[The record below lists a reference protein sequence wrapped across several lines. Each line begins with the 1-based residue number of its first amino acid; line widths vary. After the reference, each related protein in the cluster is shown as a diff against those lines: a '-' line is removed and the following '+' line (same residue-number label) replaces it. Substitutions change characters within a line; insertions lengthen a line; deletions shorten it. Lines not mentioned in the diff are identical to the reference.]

1 MKIIIPM
8 AGRGSRLRPHT
19 LTVPKPL
26 VPIAGKPIVQRL
38 VEDLVQN
45 LPEKV
50 DEVAY
55 VIGDFGEEIEKQLIQ
70 IATDQGARGSIYY
83 QNEPLG
89 PAHAIQCASKSIS
102 GKCIVAFSDTLFRA
116 RFQFDSEQEGVIWT
130 QRVKDPSAFGVV
142 TVDDENFI
150 TGFVEKPTKP
160 VSDLAIVGIYYF
172 RDGDR
177 LRSELDTLINDDIR
191 EKGEYQ
197 ITTVLERMRADG
209 VRFAVDTVDE
219 WMDCG
224 NKEAIIQTNK
234 RILEMQPNQDLE
246 KVSATIINST
256 IIPPCH
262 IGDHVT
268 IRNAVI
274 GPYVS
279 IGDHCVLKQTVVK
292 NTVIQTNS
300 EIQYAVFENSMIG
313 NNAYYKGTPKT
324 VSLGDYSQMSD

>member
-1 MKIIIPM
+1 M

-38 VEDLVQN
+38 VEDLVKN
-45 LPEKV
+45 LPEEV
-50 DEVAY
+50 DEIAY
-55 VIGDFGEEIEKQLIQ
+55 VIGDFGEDIENQLVK
-70 IATDQGARGSIYY
+70 IASDQGARGSIYY

-89 PAHAIQCASKSIS
+89 PAHAIHCAAKSIS

-116 RFQFDSEQEGVIWT
+116 AFQFDSEQEGVIWT
-130 QRVKDPSAFGVV
+130 QRVEDPSAFGVV
-142 TVDDENFI
+142 TVDEDNII

-177 LRSELDTLINDDIR
+177 LRKELETLIEDEIK

-197 ITTVLERMRADG
+197 ITTVLERMRSDG
-209 VRFAVDTVDE
+209 VRFGVDTVDE

-234 RILEMQPNQDLE
+234 RILDAEHNQDLE

-262 IGDHVT
+262 IGNHVT
-268 IRNAVI
+268 IRNSVI
-274 GPYVS
+274 GPHVS
-279 IGDHCVLKQTVVK
+279 IGDHCVLKQTVLN